1 VAKAVR
7 EPRFEEKVKMT
18 TIKEAKRRLEEDL
31 KKAKQEEERK
41 TKTAEPYLDRHD
53 VYLHGDTVGMAN
65 AAPSLLEKIQAKKR
79 LYMDKVVDLDR
90 LEKEL
95 IENQIER
102 RYRTLEETYTY
113 I

>member
-1 VAKAVR
+1 MSV
-7 EPRFEEKVKMT
+7 
-18 TIKEAKRRLEEDL
+18 IKEAKRRFEEDL

-41 TKTAEPYLDRHD
+41 TKTTEPYLDRPD
-53 VYLHGDTVGMAN
+53 VYLHEDVGMAVTGN

-90 LEKEL
+90 LEKAL

-102 RYRTLEETYTY
+102 RYRTLEETYMY